1 MSQADPFL
9 VWLNEN
15 IPLTR
20 AMGISSC
27 QYHSGQLTLSAPL
40 SVNIN
45 DKGTG
50 FAGATTALA
59 TLAGWSL
66 ITRYTRDAGLEAE
79 VMIVESQV
87 RYLRPVTAD
96 FTASVCL
103 PDAETCRGFLQQ
115 LQQRGKARLTLEVSI
130 QEQGQPV
137 LLLDGEYL
145 ARLKQDKTPL
155 AIS

>member
-103 PDAETCRGFLQQ
+103 PDAQQCAAFIQQ
-115 LQQRGKARLTLEVSI
+115 LQQQGKARLQLEVAI
-130 QEQGQPV
+130 LEQGQPA
-137 LLLDGEYL
+137 LLLSGEYL
-145 ARLKQDKTPL
+145 ARLKRNS
-155 AIS
+155 A